1 MQLFILKYGGYEDMN
16 ELMFNIFAVLAFVFC
31 LLGSLFK
38 KTRLVFSVIGAI
50 FLIMATCTGGFIDAL
65 HSWLSLFGSVDKE
78 KLNRIFSAG
87 KHIFIM
93 IFILLFA
100 VMIKFYSRR
109 INSKDNNSN

>member
-1 MQLFILKYGGYEDMN
+1 MGVYKVMN
-16 ELMFNIFAVLAFVFC
+16 ELLFNIFAMLAFVFC
-31 LLGSLFK
+31 LLGSIFK

-78 KLNRIFSAG
+78 ELNRIYSAG

-100 VMIKFYSRR
+100 VMIKFYLRR
-109 INSKDNNSN
+109 INSKDNKSN